1 MHATSPTVIGR
12 AGEMQDLEKAVQ
24 RGREHRGTTVFV
36 VGEPGIGKT
45 RLVDHVAG
53 RARNS
58 TTVLRGRCSGTGAT
72 IALRPLAEALLSL
85 DRTGAT
91 PRDPELRPYRVA
103 LSTLVPQ
110 WREHSGPHQP
120 ESLIVLAEATLRLL
134 ASIGREQGCLLV
146 LEDLHD
152 ADAESIA
159 VTEYLMDNLAGLP
172 VTLFAT
178 LRPDDGPALDL
189 AYQGRNRNVGR
200 IIELQPLAAQD
211 VAELTAACLG
221 TPVSAVPSPVVQRI
235 QRDADGIPLTVEELL
250 NGMITARALQR
261 TAVGEWHLTRDLD
274 TTVPATLTRSIAARA
289 DRLDPQGRA
298 ALDTAAVLG
307 RRFSAGLLQ
316 LVTGLDDRSLHIHL
330 RTAVDVRLILPD
342 GADGDMYVFRHA
354 LTAQALL
361 SSLLPGQRAAI
372 ARQAADALEKA
383 RADRAELPEEWRE
396 LVVDLRCACGDR
408 HQAGLLLV
416 EAGKQALQEGFAT
429 KAAALLGRSLELLSP
444 RRHKD
449 AWADAADSLFDAL
462 TESGAVERAF
472 AFAEAFAEKA
482 VVYLD
487 DTRRVR
493 LHARLAWAASMV
505 GRWEEAAGQVRTA
518 RLLLGDDR
526 TSQEWASVDIVD
538 GYVRVRGGRP
548 VSGVDT
554 ARVETLVRRAI
565 ETAERIGRPV
575 VVCQGLQLLA
585 LLARSR
591 SFDEANSHL
600 RRILTVA
607 DRHGLGLWRARALGR
622 LAGNQGLLNGSTDQL
637 EQAHRV
643 FLRSGAITSAY
654 QTEASLAMLAVLR
667 GEHQKAALALSHCA
681 PAFGRL
687 GHTGDLQ
694 YTYVIQA
701 VSAAHRGKR
710 REMEKHLADYRDHGG
725 EGSEYT
731 PVVLGLCHAVSALLD
746 EDRAAARAAL
756 AQAREWDLGHPSAY
770 SLYGRYGLEL
780 LVAAVDADTD
790 RDRWEIVGREA
801 SARLRWNLQF
811 TRFSSAVL
819 LGRASRHE
827 EAVAAIR
834 TALEASA
841 PFPLARHLGLR
852 LAAEAALRDGWGTP
866 GVWLRT
872 AEEYF
877 HDEGMTM
884 VASACRALLRQAGMP
899 ATQRR
904 SGHAHVPE
912 ALRRLGV
919 TAREY
924 EVLGLLARRYGNN
937 EIARCLF
944 ISPRTAEKHVA
955 SLLAK
960 TGSPERSA
968 LCEFAGRA
976 AGEKE

>member
-1 MHATSPTVIGR
+1 VIGR
-12 AGEMQDLEKAVQ
+12 AGELRELEAAVQ
-24 RGREHRGTTVFV
+24 RSREHRGTTVFV
-36 VGEPGIGKT
+36 VGEPGIGKS
-45 RLVDHVAG
+45 RLVDQVAG

-58 TTVLRGRCSGTGAT
+58 TAVLRGRCSGTGAPM
-72 IALRPLAEALLSL
+72 ALRPLAEALLSL

-91 PRDPELRPYRVA
+91 PQDPELRPYRVA

-134 ASIGREQGCLLV
+134 AGIGRDRGCLLV

-159 VTEYLMDNLAGLP
+159 VTEYLMDNLTDLP
-172 VTLFAT
+172 VTLVVT
-178 LRPDDGPALDL
+178 LRPDRGPALDL
-189 AYQGRNRNVGR
+189 AYRSRNRTVGQVV
-200 IIELQPLAAQD
+200 ELQPLTARD
-211 VAELTAACLG
+211 VAELTATCLG
-221 TPVSAVPSPVVQRI
+221 TPVDALPSPVLRRI

-250 NGMITARALQR
+250 NGMITARALRQ
-261 TAVGEWHLTRDLD
+261 TAAGEWHLARDLD
-274 TTVPATLTRSIAARA
+274 TTVPATLARSVAARA
-289 DRLDPQGRA
+289 DRLGPQGRA

-316 LVTGLDDRSLHIHL
+316 LVTGLDDRGLHIHL
-330 RTAVDVRLILPD
+330 RTAVDARLILPD

-354 LTAQALL
+354 LTADALL
-361 SSLLPGQRAAI
+361 AGLLPGQRAAI

-383 RADRAELPEEWRE
+383 QAADAELPDTWRE
-396 LVVDLRCACGDR
+396 LAIELRCACGDR
-408 HQAGLLLV
+408 HQAGLLLA
-416 EAGKQALQEGFAT
+416 EAGEQALREGFAT
-429 KAAALLGRSLELLSP
+429 KAAALLERSLELLSP
-444 RRHKD
+444 DRHKD
-449 AWADAADSLFDAL
+449 AWAAAADSLYDAL

-472 AFAEAFAEKA
+472 VCAEAFAQQA
-482 VVYLD
+482 VLYLD
-487 DTRRVR
+487 DTRRAR
-493 LHARLAWAASMV
+493 LHARLAWAAAMV

-526 TSQEWASVDIVD
+526 TLEECAAVDIVD
-538 GYVRVRGGRP
+538 GYVRVRGGRS

-554 ARVETLVRRAI
+554 DRVEALARAAV
-565 ETAERIGRPV
+565 ETAERTGRPV
-575 VVCQGLQLLA
+575 VACQGLQLLA

-591 SFDEANSHL
+591 SFDEANGHL
-600 RRILTVA
+600 RRILAVA
-607 DRHGLGLWRARALGR
+607 NRHGLGLWRARALGR
-622 LAGNQGLLNGSTDQL
+622 LAGNQGLLKGSTDQL
-637 EQAHRV
+637 EQVRQV
-643 FLRSGAITSAY
+643 FLRSGALTSAY
-654 QTEASLAMLAVLR
+654 QVEASLAMLAVLR
-667 GEHQKAALALSHCA
+667 GEYRRAGLALSHCA

-701 VSAAHRGKR
+701 TSAAHRGRR

-725 EGSEYT
+725 EESEYT

-746 EDRAAARAAL
+746 EDRTAARAAL
-756 AQAREWDLGHPSAY
+756 AQAREWGLRHPSAY
-770 SLYGRYGLEL
+770 SLYGRYGLEPL
-780 LVAAVDADTD
+780 LAAVDADTD
-790 RDRWEIVGREA
+790 PDRSAAVEREA

-811 TRFSSAVL
+811 IQFSRAVL
-819 LGRASRHE
+819 LGRAARHD
-827 EAVAAIR
+827 EAVAAVR
-834 TALEASA
+834 AALETSA

-852 LAAEAALRDGWGTP
+852 LVAEAALADGWGTP

-877 HDEGMTM
+877 HDEGTTP
-884 VASACRALLRQAGMP
+884 VASACRALMRQAGLP

-904 SGHAHVPE
+904 SGHGRVPE
-912 ALRRLGV
+912 ALRHLGI

-937 EIARCLF
+937 EIARRLF

-960 TGSPERSA
+960 TGSAERSA

-976 AGEKE
+976 AEEDA